1 MAAKRKR
8 KKIKNMS
15 FDITTH
21 VLVPKHS
28 LLNDKE
34 KKALFEKYN
43 ITIQQLPKISIIDAA
58 IQPLKPK
65 LGDVVKIVRESHT
78 ATRSVYYRGVI
89 NE

>member
-8 KKIKNMS
+8 KKAKKMS
-15 FDITTH
+15 FDIATH
-21 VLVPKHS
+21 NLVPKQV

-43 ITIQQLPKISIIDAA
+43 INIQQLPKISILDAA
-58 IQPLKPK
+58 IQHLKPK
-65 LGDVVKIVRESHT
+65 AGDIIKIMRGSHT
-78 ATRSVYYRGVI
+78 AGKSVYYRGVI

>member
-8 KKIKNMS
+8 KKTKNMS
-15 FDITTH
+15 FDIINH
-21 VLVPKHS
+21 ILVPKHS

-43 ITIQQLPKISIIDAA
+43 ITIQQLPKISIIDVA
-58 IQPLKPK
+58 IQHLKPK
-65 LGDVVKIVRESHT
+65 LGDVVKIERESHT
-78 ATRSVYYRGVI
+78 ATKSVYYRGVI